1 VINHCRGILNMKLNV
16 TAGCLILFAAIALA
30 SCATPKVTV
39 QEPDVILTGVQVK
52 DIGLGGQKFLL
63 GFSVSNPNPFP
74 LPVKSIRYNVRL
86 DDQKFAGGETQSDFV
101 VSARGDG
108 TFIIGVELDLL
119 QSVSQLMSLLKGG
132 MRETIEYEL
141 QGSLVVDIPFS
152 RPVPFASSG
161 IIRVRS
167 GS

>member
-1 VINHCRGILNMKLNV
+1 MKLNDV
-16 TAGCLILFAAIALA
+16 TARCLILLAAAGLA

-39 QEPDVILTGVQVK
+39 RAPDVMLTGVQVK
-52 DIGLGGQKFLL
+52 DIGLSGQKFLL
-63 GFSVSNPNPFP
+63 GFSVSNPNPFS
-74 LPVKSIRYNVRL
+74 LPVKGIRYNLRL

-101 VSARGDG
+101 VPAHGDG
-108 TFIIGVELDLL
+108 RFVIAVELDLL
-119 QSVSQLMSLLKGG
+119 QSVSQLASLLKGG